1 MKETR
6 EGQQRTSKRNPIKL
20 SPNFPA
26 ETLQEK
32 REWWDIVRVMK
43 GKIIKQKH
51 STQQGSHSYSMEK
64 NQTLYRQ
71 AKSTEF
77 STTKPA
83 LQQLLKELL

>member
-20 SPNFPA
+20 SPDFPA

-32 REWWDIVRVMK
+32 REWRDIVRVMK

-51 STQQGSHSYSMEK
+51 PTHQGSHSYSMEK
-64 NQTLYRQ
+64 IKHFTDKQKVQSSAPPNQLYNNC
-71 AKSTEF
+71 
-77 STTKPA
+77 
-83 LQQLLKELL
+83 